1 MDTKKKT
8 DILEIFVKIK
18 FGIKLT
24 EKEIQEYSNVEDD
37 IKNTLNELINSN
49 SFLYDLEKIV
59 NNIEVDDDFTN
70 EDKNRIKRNIN
81 IKKIGMKK
89 N

>member
-24 EKEIQEYSNVEDD
+24 EEETQEYSNVEDD